1 MFILCCMNRRLEAV
15 ADTSELRDE
24 EATSEGAEL
33 NQTTTKI
40 EAHLPSLRGHVGE
53 DAKVGMWDGKVG
65 LLEGPSL
72 LSRTVSASPPST
84 ITIKNL
90 NPPETPTRK
99 HVKKRSSEVPE
110 EESVHREKKRKGLGN
125 THKTKEENTALGHT
139 NRGTVEM
146 IRGGGC
152 RLVDSPIVLEVYIE
166 GFQVRRIYVDGGC
179 SSEARNEELGICGV
193 HNLLDDKISNRQ
205 RDSHYGDQLREVPP
219 KEKHL
224 EEAKPSPPME
234 NNITSKVGSEGQE
247 APAKACEEGRPP
259 EQVHDMDTTLHR
271 RASVENL
278 LTYRTQGPEEE
289 KSVLDRRKV
298 VKEEV
303 DE

>member
-146 IRGGGC
+146 IRGGGN
-152 RLVDSPIVLEVYIE
+152 LVPDTRAKLRESRVSLV
-166 GFQVRRIYVDGGC
+166 GFSGKV
-179 SSEARNEELGICGV
+179 
-193 HNLLDDKISNRQ
+193 
-205 RDSHYGDQLREVPP
+205 EVPP

-259 EQVHDMDTTLHR
+259 EQTLRKHADAFAWTPADMTWILRFIAEHQ
-271 RASVENL
+271 L
-278 LTYRTQGPEEE
+278 KTYSHIEPRVQKKRSLSWIEERWSKKKWTSSLSLE
-289 KSVLDRRKV
+289 
-298 VKEEV
+298 
-303 DE
+303 